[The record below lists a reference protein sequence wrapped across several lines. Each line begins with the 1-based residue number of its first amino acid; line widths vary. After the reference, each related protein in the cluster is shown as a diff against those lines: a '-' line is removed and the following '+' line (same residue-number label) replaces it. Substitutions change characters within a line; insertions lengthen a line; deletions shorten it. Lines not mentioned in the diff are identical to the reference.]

1 MKQSGYCQG
10 FDSKPKDLLKDEP
23 LASLATGKRRMLYNQ
38 LLQIN
43 QETNK
48 TILLVTY
55 NVEEAVSLGD
65 RVIDMSLQL
74 ANVRKEFIIDLPK
87 PRQPDHPLTN
97 SITKE
102 IMEESKELCFSPAVA
117 IESRNDRFENKI
129 PSTVFT
135 N

>member
-1 MKQSGYCQG
+1 VAAARALALN
-10 FDSKPKDLLKDEP
+10 PTDLLKDEP
-23 LASLATGKRRMLYNQ
+23 LASLDTEIRRMLYNQ

-43 QETNK
+43 QETDK

-55 NVEEAVSLGD
+55 NIEEALGD

-102 IMEESKELCFSPAVA
+102 IIEESKELCFSPSVAVG
-117 IESRNDRFENKI
+117 SRNDRFENKV

>member
-1 MKQSGYCQG
+1 VAAARALALN
-10 FDSKPKDLLKDEP
+10 PKDLLKDEP
-23 LASLATGKRRMLYNQ
+23 LASLDTEIRRMLYNQ

-43 QETNK
+43 QETDK
-48 TILLVTY
+48 TTLLVTY
-55 NVEEAVSLGD
+55 NIEEAVSLGD
-65 RVIDMSLQL
+65 RIIDMSLQL

-87 PRQPDHPLTN
+87 PRPDHPLTN

-102 IMEESKELCFSPAVA
+102 IIEESKESCFSPSVAVG
-117 IESRNDRFENKI
+117 SRNDRFENKV

>member
-1 MKQSGYCQG
+1 MAAARALALN
-10 FDSKPKDLLKDEP
+10 PKDLLKDEP
-23 LASLATGKRRMLYNQ
+23 LASLDTEIRRMLYNH
-38 LLQIN
+38 
-43 QETNK
+43 
-48 TILLVTY
+48 LLVTY
-55 NVEEAVSLGD
+55 NIERTVSLGD
-65 RVIDMSLQL
+65 RVIDMFLQL

-102 IMEESKELCFSPAVA
+102 IIEESKELCFSPSVAVG
-117 IESRNDRFENKI
+117 SRNDRFENKV

>member
-1 MKQSGYCQG
+1 VAAARALALN
-10 FDSKPKDLLKDEP
+10 PKDLLKDEP
-23 LASLATGKRRMLYNQ
+23 LASLDTEIRRMLYNQ

-43 QETNK
+43 QETDK

-55 NVEEAVSLGD
+55 NIEEALGD

-102 IMEESKELCFSPAVA
+102 IIEESKELCFSPSVAVG
-117 IESRNDRFENKI
+117 SRNDRFENKV